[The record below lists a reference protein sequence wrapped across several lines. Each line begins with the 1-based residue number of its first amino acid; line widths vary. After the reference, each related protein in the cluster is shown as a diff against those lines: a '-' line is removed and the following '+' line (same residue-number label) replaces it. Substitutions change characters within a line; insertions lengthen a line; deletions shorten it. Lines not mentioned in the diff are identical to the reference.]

1 MLPFKHPVNVSLT
14 YHYAGVELVE
24 ALHGA
29 VAETVAQVLL
39 DKIGMVEDV
48 VSHQRLLP
56 PKREGKK
63 RVESD
68 IIPD

>member
-1 MLPFKHPVNVSLT
+1 MFPCVTIHTVDLALT
-14 YHYAGVELVE
+14 HHYAGVELVE

-48 VSHQRLLP
+48 VCHQRLLP
-56 PKREGKK
+56 SKRQQRQFE
-63 RVESD
+63 E
-68 IIPD
+68 